1 MSIKNKR
8 KLAKTIRIITIPPV
22 LVSALLVI
30 LYFFRNEMFR
40 PLDLLMSIVFLA
52 VIPTFAYPLQ
62 PIMPGFKG
70 KGRDGQRKLA
80 FVTSTLGYIGG
91 YVFSAVTGASEG
103 LKFIYAS
110 YLLSVFL
117 LLIFNQIFK
126 LKASGHACGVL
137 GPLLFAV
144 YFMGPVW
151 LIPCMLAGAAVVWS
165 SLQLTRHTPKE
176 LVLGGLCAL
185 CAFFVCMI

>member
-1 MSIKNKR
+1 MCIKNKR

-52 VIPTFAYPLQ
+52 VIPTLAYPLQ

-80 FVTSTLGYIGG
+80 FVTTTLAYMGRYL
-91 YVFSAVTGASEG
+91 FCAVRGASEAV
-103 LKFIYAS
+103 KFIPAS
-110 YLLSVFL
+110 
-117 LLIFNQIFK
+117 
-126 LKASGHACGVL
+126 
-137 GPLLFAV
+137 
-144 YFMGPVW
+144 
-151 LIPCMLAGAAVVWS
+151 
-165 SLQLTRHTPKE
+165 
-176 LVLGGLCAL
+176 
-185 CAFFVCMI
+185 